1 MNLQSLVIVLLSL
14 TLASCAYVSK
24 QGTIAEL
31 DSVNIEIKDTEIE
44 GGLDKAMQAYQK
56 FLEQTPESALTPE
69 ALRRIADLKVEKE
82 YGTLTDTTVV
92 ERESAQVVMADTPV
106 ASSEPRPGTKAVS
119 PIEASS
125 GKERAVVSA
134 IASDESEKDFENR
147 TTQQQHIQSAGGTKN
162 LALPKGEAGADLQNA
177 NAQEAIGL
185 YKKLLE
191 KYPLYERND
200 QVLYQLSRAYEE
212 IGQVDQAMQVM
223 DRLIKQYP
231 TSRYTDEVQFRRG
244 EYYFTRKKYL
254 DAEEAYGE
262 VLKFGVG
269 SVYYERALYKK
280 GWTFYKQELY
290 EESLHE
296 FLTLLD
302 YKVSKGYDFEQT
314 EDNIERKRTS
324 DTFRVISLSFSNL
337 GGADSVQEYFSKYGS
352 RSYEDNV
359 YANLAE
365 FFFTKRR
372 YNDAATTYTTFI
384 AANPFHKKSPH
395 FNMRVVEIYQ
405 KGRFPRL
412 VIGAK
417 KQFASTYGLNAEY
430 WSYFNQAEYPEVLG
444 YLKTNLVDLANH
456 YHAMYQNA
464 KFKKDKPENFAEA
477 SHWYREFLKSFP
489 RDEQSPG
496 INYQL
501 ADLLLENKDYKLAA
515 LEYERSAYDYPF
527 NDKSS
532 KAAYAAVYAYREH
545 LKTAP
550 ESQAQNVKR
559 EIIRTSLRLVDT
571 FPQHEKAT
579 IVLGSAVDDL
589 FKMRDF
595 PLAIKTGHRLLTE
608 YPAAD
613 PSIRRGT
620 WMVVAHSSYEIEQF
634 REAELAY
641 IETLKLTAQNDKSR
655 EKIVDNLAASVYKQG
670 EQAKA
675 KEDYK
680 TAVNHFL
687 RIATI
692 APTSKIRPAA
702 EYDAAAVLI
711 QIMELE
717 QASEVLLSFRKNY
730 PGHELQHDVT
740 KKIAFVYMELG
751 KFGPAAQEFER
762 VASESKDEEL
772 IREAMLTAAELY
784 EQAPDTN
791 NALRVYKQYVVQF
804 PRPLE
809 FTLETYHKIA
819 TIYKSRDELQN
830 YRHTL
835 QRIISMD
842 AKAGSERTDRTR
854 YLAAKA
860 SLIIIEPSFDEFIAI
875 KLVKPFKANLTKKQK
890 SMKSLV
896 ASYSKL
902 VDYKVA
908 DVTAASTYYI
918 AEIYF
923 NFSRSLMESE
933 RPDNLNT
940 IELEEFNLMLEEQA
954 YPFEEKA
961 IKVHEKNVELLASGL
976 YSPWIDRSIDKL
988 AKLLPAR
995 YAKPEESTNYVT
1007 NLHVFR
1013 YASQNQPFKAQVSE
1027 LAADKTA
1034 QERKEINQ
1042 GQDNPESLESVSVAS
1057 QTSGASS
1064 TGDIR
1069 PASPQDA
1076 KTPIVQTP
1084 KSMETPG
1091 APEETETDSIS
1102 DSQSVV
1108 GKELQAEQDAG
1119 LERSIESESNN
1130 QVVSDGSDTSGS
1142 VDDQMASTSTGEQ
1155 AQQGIT
1161 E

>member
-1 MNLQSLVIVLLSL
+1 MSLQSLIILSL
-14 TLASCAYVSK
+14 SLILASCAYVGK

-31 DSVNIEIKDTEIE
+31 DSVSIEIKDTEIE

-82 YGTLTDTTVV
+82 YGTLTDNTVV
-92 ERESAQVVMADTPV
+92 ERHSSEAETADTPV
-106 ASSEPRPGTKAVS
+106 ASPEPEASTKAVS
-119 PIEASS
+119 PIEMPTD
-125 GKERAVVSA
+125 KDRAALPA
-134 IASDESEKDFENR
+134 IASDESEKDFEKR
-147 TTQQQHIQSAGGTKN
+147 TTQQQHIQSVGGSKQ
-162 LALPKGEAGADLQNA
+162 LALPKGEVGADLQNA

-223 DRLIKQYP
+223 NRLIKQYA

-269 SVYYERALYKK
+269 SVYYERTLYKR

-290 EESLHE
+290 EDALHE

-314 EDNIERKRTS
+314 EDNIERKRIS
-324 DTFRVISLSFSNL
+324 DTFRVVSLSFSNL
-337 GGADSVQEYFSKYGS
+337 GGANSVQEYFGKYGS

-359 YANLAE
+359 YEHLAE

-405 KGRFPRL
+405 KGGFPRL
-412 VIGAK
+412 VIEAK

-430 WSYFNQAEYPEVLG
+430 WNYFNQAEYPEVLG

-464 KFKKDKPENFAEA
+464 KFKKDKPANFVEA

-489 RDEQSPG
+489 KDEQSPG

-515 LEYERSAYDYPF
+515 LEYERSAYDYPV

-532 KAAYAAVYAYREH
+532 KAAYAAVYAYREY
-545 LKTAP
+545 LKTVPA
-550 ESQAQNVKR
+550 SQAQNVKR

-571 FPQHEKAT
+571 FPKHEKAT
-579 IVLGSAVDDL
+579 IVLGAAVDDL

-595 PLAIKTGHRLLTE
+595 PLAIKTGHRLLAE

-641 IETLKLTAQNDKSR
+641 TETLKLTAQNDKSR
-655 EKIVDNLAASVYKQG
+655 EKLVDNLAASVYKQG
-670 EQAKA
+670 DQAKA

-717 QASEVLLSFRKNY
+717 QASGVLLSFRKNY

-740 KKIAFVYMELG
+740 KKIAFVYKELG

-762 VASESKDEEL
+762 VAAESKEEEL

-784 EQAPDTN
+784 EQAPDTD
-791 NALRVYKQYVVQF
+791 NALRIYKQFVVRF

-809 FTLETYHKIA
+809 FSLETYHKIA

-830 YRHTL
+830 YRRTL
-835 QRIISMD
+835 QRIIAMD

-860 SLIIIEPSFDEFIAI
+860 SLVIIEPSFDEFIAI
-875 KLVKPFKANLTKKQK
+875 KLVKPFKKNLTKKQK

-896 ASYSKL
+896 TSYSKL

-933 RPDNLNT
+933 RPDNLNAL
-940 IELEEFNLMLEEQA
+940 ELEEFNLMLEEQA

-961 IKVHEKNVELLASGL
+961 INVHEKNIELLATGI
-976 YSPWIDRSIDKL
+976 YSSWIDRSINKL
-988 AKLLPAR
+988 AKLIPAR
-995 YAKPEESTNYVT
+995 YAKSEESTNYVT
-1007 NLHVFR
+1007 NLQVFR
-1013 YASQNQPFKAQVSE
+1013 YVSQNQQFKTQISDSG
-1027 LAADKTA
+1027 ADKTVQA
-1034 QERKEINQ
+1034 KKEIDR
-1042 GQDNPESLESVSVAS
+1042 GQENSESLERESATD
-1057 QTSGASS
+1057 QLSGVGTA
-1064 TGDIR
+1064 GEIGGG
-1069 PASPQDA
+1069 SPQDA
-1076 KTPIVQTP
+1076 KSQNVQIP
-1084 KSMETPG
+1084 MSMETQG
-1091 APEETETDSIS
+1091 ASEEAGMDSVS
-1102 DSQSVV
+1102 ESRTVMAKD
-1108 GKELQAEQDAG
+1108 LQVEQDSG
-1119 LERSIESESNN
+1119 KQNSIESENN
-1130 QVVSDGSDTSGS
+1130 NLVVSDGSETSDS
-1142 VDDQMASTSTGEQ
+1142 VDNQVANTTVEQ
-1155 AQQGIT
+1155 TQ
-1161 E
+1161 